1 MQLNLNTK
9 EVIFISLRKTKLNM
23 IKIVYK
29 KVQIKRITLLTNFKF
44 FFDSSEQL
52 KFIDTV

>member
-23 IKIVYK
+23 IKIVFLRE
-29 KVQIKRITLLTNFKF
+29 QTKRIALLTNFKF

-52 KFIDTV
+52 NFIDTV